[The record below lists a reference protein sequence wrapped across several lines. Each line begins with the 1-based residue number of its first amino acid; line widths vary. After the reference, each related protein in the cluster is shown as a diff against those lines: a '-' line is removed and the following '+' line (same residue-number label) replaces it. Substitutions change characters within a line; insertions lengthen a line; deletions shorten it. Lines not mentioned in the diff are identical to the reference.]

1 MGVSLDSADV
11 AFFKTSSS
19 NAATQ
24 CLASDASVTSTT
36 WILELYAPAAASC
49 LSNHFMPA
57 AQLPAFIL
65 RPGNAQP
72 LSVAGQS
79 LGAAALTDPE
89 EREAK
94 RQRVRGRDGRGR
106 DRKRRAPKRCLNCLN
121 AGRDDECKECPGRF
135 VRANCPYL

>member
-1 MGVSLDSADV
+1 MQQRSVSLQIQASLAQSGFLSYMHQQLPP
-11 AFFKTSSS
+11 AF
-19 NAATQ
+19 
-24 CLASDASVTSTT
+24 
-36 WILELYAPAAASC
+36 
-49 LSNHFMPA
+49 SNHFMPA
-57 AQLPAFIL
+57 QLPAL
-65 RPGNAQP
+65 AVRPGQAQP

-79 LGAAALTDPE
+79 IGAAALTDPE